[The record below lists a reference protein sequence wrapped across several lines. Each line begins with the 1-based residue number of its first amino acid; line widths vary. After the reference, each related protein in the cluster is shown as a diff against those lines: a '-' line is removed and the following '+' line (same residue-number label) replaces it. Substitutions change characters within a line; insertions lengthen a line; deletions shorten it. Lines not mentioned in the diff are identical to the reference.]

1 MSGLMVLLIIT
12 AALFLFDALAV
23 QFGTDSR
30 IDPRDPRRSW

>member
-1 MSGLMVLLIIT
+1 MSGLIVLLIIVV
-12 AALFLFDALAV
+12 ALVLFDALAV